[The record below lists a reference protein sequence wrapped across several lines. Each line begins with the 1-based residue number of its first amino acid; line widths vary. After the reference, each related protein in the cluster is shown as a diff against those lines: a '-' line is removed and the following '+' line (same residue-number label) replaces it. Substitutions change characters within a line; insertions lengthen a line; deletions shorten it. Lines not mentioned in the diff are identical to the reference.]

1 MSELKGMVVF
11 AVSEPLGDGSF
22 FIKKSIRDGSLA
34 IFDEEKDADRQLRRN
49 DIQGNFVNELGC
61 CASRRVVAN
70 VDSKLKALTKINR
83 LQSEENASSFSRTRR
98 SY

>member
-34 IFDEEKDADRQLRRN
+34 IFDEEKDADIQLRRN
-49 DIQGNFVNELGC
+49 DIQGKFCE
-61 CASRRVVAN
+61 
-70 VDSKLKALTKINR
+70 
-83 LQSEENASSFSRTRR
+83 
-98 SY
+98 